1 MKKKK
6 NKTEV
11 EFPPFI
17 KKILVHVNQ
26 KITELSNFLQQKTDI
41 YSVGKKKFFLI
52 LFCFIVACEC
62 SILIFCSIRNND
74 HFYYTVS
81 PIKVLPLLKE
91 RNTYPMLSDKELKQI
106 QDFKFY
112 LDTLAIKA
120 RDSLFTIR
128 PHLSDSIEIVEAIY
142 RKQLKK

>member
-1 MKKKK
+1 MKKNK
-6 NKTEV
+6 NKTELQL
-11 EFPPFI
+11 PLFI
-17 KKILVHVNQ
+17 QKILADLNQ
-26 KITELSNFLQQKTDI
+26 KLKSLSIFLQRKTDI

-52 LFCFIVACEC
+52 LFCFIGACGC
-62 SILIFCSIRNND
+62 SILIFCSVRNND

-81 PIKVLPLLKE
+81 PIKVLPLLKD
-91 RNTYPMLSDKELKQI
+91 RITYPMLSRKELKQI

-112 LDTLAIKA
+112 LDTLGVKE

-128 PHLSDSIEIVEAIY
+128 PHLSDSIEMVEAIY

>member
-1 MKKKK
+1 MKKNK
-6 NKTEV
+6 NKTEL
-11 EFPPFI
+11 ELPLFI
-17 KKILVHVNQ
+17 QKILADLNR
-26 KITELSNFLQQKTDI
+26 KILRLSNFLQEKTEI

-62 SILIFCSIRNND
+62 SILIFSGARNKD

-81 PIKVLPLLKE
+81 PIKVLPLLKN
-91 RNTYPMLSDKELKQI
+91 RTTYPMLSDKELKQI

-112 LDTLAIKA
+112 LDTLGVKE
-120 RDSLFTIR
+120 RDSLFAMR
-128 PHLSDSIEIVEAIY
+128 PNLSDSIEMVEAIY